1 MLSGLGFKLTSVL
14 TANALRLSALVAAAV
29 SAGYLWR
36 SAVDFSAP
44 EQVLVAVAPAVP
56 APLPASPFSSLSTLH
71 PLRGQHAVPVER
83 RRSAARS
90 HAKQGRGTH
99 TGGARAE
106 AVSFVS
112 RPPTTAPAAPTP
124 RPPAWRVNPKP
135 KSPHKGRPKPPPPP
149 PPPLPRP
156 NPPPPPPP
164 PAGPPP
170 APPPAPP
177 PPPPPPVGVDTRP
190 GNGKGDKNH
199 VHTGPPGQQKDKSK
213 KK

>member
-44 EQVLVAVAPAVP
+44 EKVLVAVQPEVRV
-56 APLPASPFSSLSTLH
+56 PLPASPFSSLSTLH
-71 PLRGQHAVPVER
+71 PLRAQHAVPIAR
-83 RRSAARS
+83 KKTAARS
-90 HAKQGRGTH
+90 HGKAARGAH
-99 TGGARAE
+99 ARGAGAE
-106 AVSFVS
+106 AVAFVP
-112 RPPTTAPAAPTP
+112 RPPTTAPAPPAPP
-124 RPPAWRVNPKP
+124 PPAWRVKPKP
-135 KSPHKGRPKPPPPP
+135 PHKGRPKPPPAPP
-149 PPPLPRP
+149 PPRP
-156 NPPPPPPP
+156 NPPPPP

-177 PPPPPPVGVDTRP
+177 PPPPPVTVETRP